1 MIEDFGDR
9 NLFEKS
15 LGQNLGNLRAIL
27 DESPALIC
35 IKDLNGRFIM
45 VNRRFELLAGKP
57 AESYL
62 GQATDQAFPPEVAE
76 EAWRRDKEALAE
88 GRPIQY
94 MGSMSDREGRK
105 RTFLNVKFP
114 VYDQGG
120 QPFGV
125 CLIATDITEQKEAER
140 ELRESESLFRQI
152 FDHSP
157 FGMNMV
163 GSDGKFFRVNRAF
176 CEMTGYSS
184 EELAVLTI
192 ADVSHPEEMERET
205 PLAEGVLS
213 GELTEF
219 QMEKR
224 YLRKDGKVVWANL
237 VATLIRD
244 KEGKALHG
252 LEIVENISPKK
263 AAEEQLRDSLAF
275 SQRAE
280 ADLKNVVRE
289 LEVKNAELETFTYT
303 VSHDLKSPL
312 VTIQGFLNLIE
323 KDALEGNIADLRED
337 LEHVRSASA
346 KMKQLLDDLLE
357 ISRVGSQRPLLSD
370 LSMAELADEA
380 LALLR
385 GGIQEKK
392 ITVKLEKGLPRVVG
406 DRTRLVQ
413 VYQNLVE
420 NAVKYMGSQPE
431 PLVEIGARWQDEKT
445 VFFVRDNGIGLDQH
459 HREKVFGL
467 FQKID
472 VNSAGTGVGLALVER
487 IVRVHGGRVWVES
500 EGMGRGSTFLFTLW
514 DGKEQ

>member
-1 MIEDFGDR
+1 
-9 NLFEKS
+9 
-15 LGQNLGNLRAIL
+15 
-27 DESPALIC
+27 
-35 IKDLNGRFIM
+35 
-45 VNRRFELLAGKP
+45 
-57 AESYL
+57 
-62 GQATDQAFPPEVAE
+62 
-76 EAWRRDKEALAE
+76 
-88 GRPIQY
+88 
-94 MGSMSDREGRK
+94 
-105 RTFLNVKFP
+105 
-114 VYDQGG
+114 
-120 QPFGV
+120 
-125 CLIATDITEQKEAER
+125 
-140 ELRESESLFRQI
+140 
-152 FDHSP
+152 
-157 FGMNMV
+157 
-163 GSDGKFFRVNRAF
+163 
-176 CEMTGYSS
+176 
-184 EELAVLTI
+184 
-192 ADVSHPEEMERET
+192 
-205 PLAEGVLS
+205 
-213 GELTEF
+213 
-219 QMEKR
+219 
-224 YLRKDGKVVWANL
+224 
-237 VATLIRD
+237 
-244 KEGKALHG
+244 
-252 LEIVENISPKK
+252 
-263 AAEEQLRDSLAF
+263 
-275 SQRAE
+275 
-280 ADLKNVVRE
+280 
-289 LEVKNAELETFTYT
+289 
-303 VSHDLKSPL
+303 
-312 VTIQGFLNLIE
+312 LIE

>member
-1 MIEDFGDR
+1 
-9 NLFEKS
+9 
-15 LGQNLGNLRAIL
+15 
-27 DESPALIC
+27 
-35 IKDLNGRFIM
+35 
-45 VNRRFELLAGKP
+45 
-57 AESYL
+57 
-62 GQATDQAFPPEVAE
+62 
-76 EAWRRDKEALAE
+76 
-88 GRPIQY
+88 
-94 MGSMSDREGRK
+94 
-105 RTFLNVKFP
+105 
-114 VYDQGG
+114 
-120 QPFGV
+120 
-125 CLIATDITEQKEAER
+125 
-140 ELRESESLFRQI
+140 
-152 FDHSP
+152 
-157 FGMNMV
+157 
-163 GSDGKFFRVNRAF
+163 
-176 CEMTGYSS
+176 
-184 EELAVLTI
+184 
-192 ADVSHPEEMERET
+192 
-205 PLAEGVLS
+205 
-213 GELTEF
+213 
-219 QMEKR
+219 MEKR

>member
-1 MIEDFGDR
+1 
-9 NLFEKS
+9 
-15 LGQNLGNLRAIL
+15 
-27 DESPALIC
+27 
-35 IKDLNGRFIM
+35 
-45 VNRRFELLAGKP
+45 
-57 AESYL
+57 
-62 GQATDQAFPPEVAE
+62 
-76 EAWRRDKEALAE
+76 
-88 GRPIQY
+88 
-94 MGSMSDREGRK
+94 
-105 RTFLNVKFP
+105 
-114 VYDQGG
+114 
-120 QPFGV
+120 
-125 CLIATDITEQKEAER
+125 
-140 ELRESESLFRQI
+140 
-152 FDHSP
+152 
-157 FGMNMV
+157 
-163 GSDGKFFRVNRAF
+163 
-176 CEMTGYSS
+176 MTGYSS